1 MPLIELEPPS
11 ILPRGTS
18 MRRPPEPSS
27 GSEEKH
33 QLTAG
38 RSIILETPTGTRDQK

>member
-1 MPLIELEPPS
+1 MPLIELDPPS
-11 ILPRGTS
+11 IFPRGTS
-18 MRRPPEPSS
+18 IRLPPEPSS

-38 RSIILETPTGTRDQK
+38 CSIIFDTPTGMRDQK

>member
-1 MPLIELEPPS
+1 MPLIELDPPS
-11 ILPRGTS
+11 IFPRGTS
-18 MRRPPEPSS
+18 IRRPPDPSS
-27 GSEEKH
+27 GSDAKH